1 VAPEPASAAYERWFL
16 ATFGTYGT
24 APNTHPATSW
34 HPGTRWGGRMLE
46 AMSKPE
52 GEYAESLLAEIAEK
66 NIPGAIVEF
75 GVFDGDWMER
85 LITSCETIG
94 LQREVWG
101 FDSFEGLPPPS
112 PTEDLDCWAEGDF
125 AASLESVAERLG
137 TAYRPH
143 VKLVKGWFSDTLPT
157 AAVQGITQIAYARI
171 DCDLYGPSV
180 ECLDYLTTRLS
191 DQAILVLDD
200 WTYNLAKGETMSFMQ
215 WAERNQQFRFE
226 FLCFNSVGH
235 FYVRVHRR

>member
-1 VAPEPASAAYERWFL
+1 LLVENTVLAMECQRLRDQAAVEQPASPADIAALREER
-16 ATFGTYGT
+16 
-24 APNTHPATSW
+24 
-34 HPGTRWGGRMLE
+34 
-46 AMSKPE
+46 
-52 GEYAESLLAEIAEK
+52 
-66 NIPGAIVEF
+66 
-75 GVFDGDWMER
+75 D
-85 LITSCETIG
+85 
-94 LQREVWG
+94 
-101 FDSFEGLPPPS
+101 
-112 PTEDLDCWAEGDF
+112 
-125 AASLESVAERLG
+125 VARLG

-215 WAERNQQFRFE
+215 RAERNQQFRFE